1 MALQGLGYTGLV
13 NGSVVFD
20 PKCGCVGVVYDGKLW
35 SIFKA
40 GSSNASSYTLNG
52 VTWTAPSSSQLSTFL
67 SASGLGRTCG
77 ETIFAISSVSAMR
90 LYYSSGYVHKNYG
103 CTDNYY
109 YYYCCIAYRTL

>member
-20 PKCGCVGVVYDGKLW
+20 PKCGCMGVVYDGKLW

-52 VTWTAPSSSQLSTFL
+52 VTWTTPSSSQLSTFL

-77 ETIFAISSVSAMR
+77 ETIFAISSVSAMCIFCSDGSVSENYG
-90 LYYSSGYVHKNYG
+90 YYSTNG
-103 CTDNYY
+103 

>member
-20 PKCGCVGVVYDGKLW
+20 PKCGCMGVVYDGKLW

-40 GSSNASSYTLNG
+40 GNSNASSYTLNG

-77 ETIFAISSVSAMR
+77 ETIFAISSISAMYV
-90 LYYSSGYVHKNYG
+90 YYSSGSVSKNYG
-103 CTDNYY
+103 SSSLSNYY
-109 YYYCCIAYRTL
+109 SCCIAYRTL